1 MMISERKK
9 LPNGWR
15 WVALQDV
22 ASLERGKF
30 SPRPRNDPRYYR
42 GAYPWIQ
49 TGDVETADKY
59 IKTYRNTLNELGLA
73 VSKMFPKGTLIITIA
88 ATIGAVGI
96 LTFDSC
102 MPDSLVAITPKEGVS
117 DTEFLYYLLLF
128 LRKEVKA
135 KATQSAQANINLEL
149 LEPIEIPLPPL
160 AEQKRIAAIAQ
171 KADRLRRTRRY
182 ALQLSDTYLRSVFL
196 EMFGNPATNPKSWD
210 CATIDDVVALSQYGT
225 SEKSNSEKRG
235 YPVLGM
241 GNITYSGHI
250 DLTSVS
256 YVELYE
262 KEFSELKLVPGD
274 IIFNR
279 TNSTEL
285 VGKTA
290 HWNYNIDAV
299 LASYLVKLKLK
310 KEVLPDYFVAFLNSK
325 YFKQLL
331 QERCKKAI
339 GQSNISPTL
348 LKEFPMLVPPLPLQE
363 KFAQIVQKF
372 DRLRTQQREAD
383 RQAEHLFQTILHR
396 AFRGELTSQNADDE
410 PESVLLEEIRAQQA
424 KAKAEAKTATQV
436 MGDAAGYLGTKA
448 KQQDIEPIQ
457 LKFPGFE

>member
-1 MMISERKK
+1 MSEAKK
-9 LPNGWR
+9 LPDSWQ
-15 WVALQDV
+15 W
-22 ASLERGKF
+22 ASLEEICEIVG
-30 SPRPRNDPRYYR
+30 
-42 GAYPWIQ
+42 G
-49 TGDVETADKY
+49 
-59 IKTYRNTLNELGLA
+59 NTLPPVKEADTENRVYCLKVSDLDGNYSDGYAIYGGA
-73 VSKMFPKGTLIITIA
+73 VYTSPKIAGNRILTPNAIVFPKRGGAIGTNKKRLLKIP
-88 ATIGAVGI
+88 AVLDPNLMGI
-96 LTFDSC
+96 QPKISKIFPSYLHLWFEKLDL
-102 MPDSLVAITPKEGVS
+102 SLLQNGSSVPQINRGDLAP
-117 DTEFLYYLLLF
+117 LL
-128 LRKEVKA
+128 
-135 KATQSAQANINLEL
+135 
-149 LEPIEIPLPPL
+149 IPLPPL

-182 ALQLSDTYLRSVFL
+182 ALQLSDTYVRSVFL
-196 EMFGNPATNPKSWD
+196 EMFGDPATNPKSWD
-210 CATIDDVVALSQYGT
+210 CATIDNVVALSQYGT

-256 YVELYE
+256 YVELSE
-262 KEFSELKLVPGD
+262 KEFYELKLVPGD

-290 HWNYNIDAV
+290 HWNYKIDAV
-299 LASYLVKLKLK
+299 LASYLVKLKLT
-310 KEVLPDYFVAFLNSK
+310 KEVLPDYFVALLNSK
-325 YFKQLL
+325 YFKQLF

-410 PESVLLEEIRAQQA
+410 PESVLLEDIRAQQA
-424 KAKAEAKTATQV
+424 KAEAKAKTATQA
-436 MGDAAGYLGTKA
+436 MGDAADYLGTKA